1 MPAVSFQV
9 SKSFLVWLAHV
20 VRNILPTT
28 STHET
33 RDRWDNVQECLR
45 MSSTVA
51 ADISDKEALNRLA
64 LVIFMAWET
73 GAEGQA
79 CRDLHLD
86 ELDTAERDLGRLVSH
101 CVEADFGESSAG
113 AVASAPVS
121 KRRRLIQHDI
131 VRVERK
137 KKTVATQTD
146 GTLGCK
152 ECEVEIEP
160 EITRKNDKGV
170 DEDSSG
176 YDGDIDDL
184 SDGLVDALAPEL
196 TRSRARVDA
205 LARSA

>member
-1 MPAVSFQV
+1 MGRGKDQPRKKDAAGKKRPSGKSAWLKYNQARKTAQAGAVASAPV
-9 SKSFLVWLAHV
+9 SKRRRLIQH
-20 VRNILPTT
+20 
-28 STHET
+28 
-33 RDRWDNVQECLR
+33 
-45 MSSTVA
+45 
-51 ADISDKEALNRLA
+51 DIVKYN
-64 LVIFMAWET
+64 
-73 GAEGQA
+73 QA
-79 CRDLHLD
+79 RK
-86 ELDTAERDLGRLVSH
+86 TAQ
-101 CVEADFGESSAG
+101 AG

-131 VRVERK
+131 VRVQRK
-137 KKTVATQTD
+137 KRTVATQTD

-184 SDGLVDALAPEL
+184 SDGLVDALAPGL